1 MIYYI
6 IFYLIGIAITY
17 HFTKKRYC
25 WDVSQECPIVDDSY
39 PEFIVD
45 YISVGNGEEATLV
58 TLQFRNRLPVIE
70 LFYKNR
76 VVKVFRNY
84 DNSIYDTY
92 CYDLEGNDISMEE
105 FNELFKNT
113 DLTKFNHM
121 FDCLPYVSY

>member
-17 HFTKKRYC
+17 HFTKKRYY
-25 WDVSQECPIVDDSY
+25 WDDSQVRAIVDDSY

-45 YISVGNGEEATLV
+45 YISAGNGEEATLV

-70 LFYKNR
+70 LIYKNR

-92 CYDLEGNDISMEE
+92 CYDLKGNPISMEE